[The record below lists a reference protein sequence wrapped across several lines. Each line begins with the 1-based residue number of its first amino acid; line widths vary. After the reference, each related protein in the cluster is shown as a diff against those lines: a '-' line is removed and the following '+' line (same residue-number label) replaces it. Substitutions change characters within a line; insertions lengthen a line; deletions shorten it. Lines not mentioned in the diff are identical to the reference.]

1 MLQIDLTGK
10 IAVVTGGAGQL
21 GRVMVR
27 TLARCGADV
36 AIHYL
41 SNQAKA
47 QELQDEVT
55 TMGRRAL
62 TFRAD
67 VTREAD
73 VFAMRDA
80 VVEQLGAPQIIV
92 NNAVIQYTPW
102 TSVLEQNLADY
113 ESQFRSCVLHN
124 VLMAK

>member
-27 TLARCGADV
+27 TLADCGADV
-36 AIHYL
+36 AIHYR
-41 SNQAKA
+41 SSEAKA
-47 QELQDEVT
+47 QELKSEVEAL
-55 TMGRRAL
+55 GRRAIIVQG
-62 TFRAD
+62 D
-67 VTREAD
+67 VTQEKDIFALRD
-73 VFAMRDA
+73 TVF
-80 VVEQLGAPQIIV
+80 EQLGKPQIVV

-102 TSVLEQNLADY
+102 TNLLEQNLADY

-124 VLMAK
+124 